1 MVRKLRFHEQK
12 LLKKVDFINWEVDNN
27 LHEVKVLR
35 KYRIEKRED
44 YTKYNKLSRNIR
56 ELAQKIRDLNE
67 KDGFRAQSTTQLL
80 EKLYSV
86 GLIPTK
92 QSLALAN
99 NVNASSFCR
108 RRLPWVM
115 LKLRMAQNMKN
126 AITFVEQGRILHTLD
141 WSPALTMVLGRFNK
155 LTALLASLL
164 NRFLHSGTDIR
175 VGPEI
180 VTDPAFLV
188 TRNMED
194 FVTWVDSSKI
204 KQHVMNY
211 NEEVGRRLY

>member
-1 MVRKLRFHEQK
+1 MVRKLKHHEQK

-35 KYRIEKRED
+35 RFRIEKRED

-56 ELAQKIRDLNE
+56 DLAQKIRDLDE
-67 KDGFRAQSTTQLL
+67 KDGFRAQSSHRLL
-80 EKLYSV
+80 EKLYSI
-86 GLIPTK
+86 GLLPTK
-92 QSLALAN
+92 QNLSLTEK
-99 NVNASSFCR
+99 VTASSFCR
-108 RRLPWVM
+108 RRLPSIM
-115 LKLRMAQNMKN
+115 LNLRMAQNLKT
-126 AITFVEQGRILHTLD
+126 AITFIEQGH
-141 WSPALTMVLGRFNK
+141 V
-155 LTALLASLL
+155 
-164 NRFLHSGTDIR
+164 R
-175 VGPEI
+175 VGPDI

-211 NEEVGRRLY
+211 NDEVSQFAGSAQIFHPTVAVVKMMSLFSLKAMTIWCLNQV

>member
-1 MVRKLRFHEQK
+1 MVRKLKFHEEK
-12 LLKKVDFINWEVDNN
+12 LLKKVDFIKWEVDNN

-56 ELAQKIRDLNE
+56 DLAQKIRDLDE
-67 KDGFRAQSTTQLL
+67 KDGFRAQSTHHML
-80 EKLYSV
+80 EKLYSL

-92 QSLALAN
+92 QNLSLTEK
-99 NVNASSFCR
+99 VTASSFCR
-108 RRLPWVM
+108 RRLSSVM
-115 LKLRMAQNMKN
+115 LKLHMAQSQKV
-126 AITFVEQGRILHTLD
+126 AITFIEQGH
-141 WSPALTMVLGRFNK
+141 V
-155 LTALLASLL
+155 
-164 NRFLHSGTDIR
+164 R

-194 FVTWVDSSKI
+194 FITWVDSSKI
-204 KQHVMNY
+204 KRHVMNY
-211 NEEVGRRLY
+211 NEERDDFDLVL

>member
-44 YTKYNKLSRNIR
+44 YTKYNKLSRSIR

-67 KDGFRAQSTTQLL
+67 KDGYRAQCTAQLL
-80 EKLYSV
+80 EKLYGV

-99 NVNASSFCR
+99 DVNASSFCR
-108 RRLPWVM
+108 PLPHQDYYFQSGRMENHHMFPLYAPSSQTPVTGCRAVTHVRS
-115 LKLRMAQNMKN
+115 LSPSPLREFGQSA
-126 AITFVEQGRILHTLD
+126 LS
-141 WSPALTMVLGRFNK
+141 SPP
-155 LTALLASLL
+155 S
-164 NRFLHSGTDIR
+164 
-175 VGPEI
+175 PEI
-180 VTDPAFLV
+180 ERAI
-188 TRNMED
+188 
-194 FVTWVDSSKI
+194 S
-204 KQHVMNY
+204 
-211 NEEVGRRLY
+211 G

>member
-1 MVRKLRFHEQK
+1 MVRKLKHHEEK

-56 ELAQKIRDLNE
+56 DLAQKIRDLDE
-67 KDGFRAQSTTQLL
+67 KDGFRAQSTHRLL
-80 EKLYSV
+80 EKLYSI
-86 GLIPTK
+86 GLLPTK
-92 QSLALAN
+92 QNLSLTEK
-99 NVNASSFCR
+99 VTASSFCR
-108 RRLPWVM
+108 RRLPSIM
-115 LKLRMAQNMKN
+115 LNLRMAQNLRT
-126 AITFVEQGRILHTLD
+126 AITFIEQGH
-141 WSPALTMVLGRFNK
+141 V
-155 LTALLASLL
+155 
-164 NRFLHSGTDIR
+164 R

-204 KQHVMNY
+204 KQHVMNF
-211 NEEVGRRLY
+211 NDERDDFDLTA

>member
-1 MVRKLRFHEQK
+1 MVRKLKFHEQK

-27 LHEVKVLR
+27 LHEVRVLR

-56 ELAQKIRDLNE
+56 ELVQKVRDLDE
-67 KDGFRAQSTTQLL
+67 KDGFRAQSTHRLL
-80 EKLYSV
+80 EKLS
-86 GLIPTK
+86 GFRLILCV
-92 QSLALAN
+92 S
-99 NVNASSFCR
+99 CR
-108 RRLPWVM
+108 RRLPSIM
-115 LKLRMAQNMKN
+115 LNLRMAQNLKT
-126 AITFVEQGRILHTLD
+126 AITFIEQGH
-141 WSPALTMVLGRFNK
+141 V
-155 LTALLASLL
+155 
-164 NRFLHSGTDIR
+164 R
-175 VGPEI
+175 VGPDI

-211 NEEVGRRLY
+211 NDERDDFDMVA

>member
-1 MVRKLRFHEQK
+1 MVRKLKFHEEK

-35 KYRIEKRED
+35 RFRIEKRED

-56 ELAQKIRDLNE
+56 DLAQKIRDLDE
-67 KDGFRAQSTTQLL
+67 KDGFRAQSSHRLL

-86 GLIPTK
+86 GLIPTR
-92 QSLALAN
+92 QNLSLTEK
-99 NVNASSFCR
+99 VTASSFCR
-108 RRLPWVM
+108 RRLPSIM
-115 LKLRMAQNMKN
+115 LNLRMAQNLKT
-126 AITFVEQGRILHTLD
+126 AITFIEQGH
-141 WSPALTMVLGRFNK
+141 V
-155 LTALLASLL
+155 
-164 NRFLHSGTDIR
+164 R
-175 VGPEI
+175 VGPDV

-204 KQHVMNY
+204 RQSFYFILINGLILSCSHF
-211 NEEVGRRLY
+211 

>member
-12 LLKKVDFINWEVDNN
+12 LLKKVDFINWEVDKN
-27 LHEVKVLR
+27 LHEVKVMR
-35 KYRIEKRED
+35 KYHIERRED
-44 YTKYNKLSRNIR
+44 YTKYNKLSRSIR
-56 ELAQKIRDLNE
+56 ELAQKIHDLDE
-67 KDGFRAQSTTQLL
+67 KDGFRAQSTAQLL
-80 EKLYSV
+80 EKLYSM

-92 QSLALAN
+92 QSLGLAN
-99 NVNASSFCR
+99 NVNASSFC
-108 RRLPWVM
+108 
-115 LKLRMAQNMKN
+115 
-126 AITFVEQGRILHTLD
+126 
-141 WSPALTMVLGRFNK
+141 S
-155 LTALLASLL
+155 
-164 NRFLHSGTDIR
+164 FLHSPPDIR

-211 NEEVGRRLY
+211 NEEVGHVPERHPVKYPPCPQQYNPVP

>member
-1 MVRKLRFHEQK
+1 MVRKLKHHEQK

-56 ELAQKIRDLNE
+56 DLAQKIRDLDE
-67 KDGFRAQSTTQLL
+67 KDGFRAQSSHRLM
-80 EKLYSV
+80 EKLYSI

-92 QSLALAN
+92 QNLSLTEK
-99 NVNASSFCR
+99 VTASSFCR
-108 RRLPWVM
+108 RRLPSIM
-115 LKLRMAQNMKN
+115 LNLRMAQNLKT
-126 AITFVEQGRILHTLD
+126 AITFIEQGLSD
-141 WSPALTMVLGRFNK
+141 V
-155 LTALLASLL
+155 
-164 NRFLHSGTDIR
+164 R
-175 VGPEI
+175 VGPDI

-211 NEEVGRRLY
+211 NDERDDFDLVA

>member
-1 MVRKLRFHEQK
+1 MVRKLKYHEQK

-56 ELAQKIRDLNE
+56 DLAQKIRDLDE
-67 KDGFRAQSTTQLL
+67 KDGFRAQTTHRLL
-80 EKLYSV
+80 EKLYSI

-92 QSLALAN
+92 QDLSLTEK
-99 NVNASSFCR
+99 VTASAFCR
-108 RRLPWVM
+108 RRLPSIM
-115 LKLRMAQNMKN
+115 LNLRMAQNLKT
-126 AITFVEQGRILHTLD
+126 AITFIEQGLVDLD
-141 WSPALTMVLGRFNK
+141 SV
-155 LTALLASLL
+155 S
-164 NRFLHSGTDIR
+164 DVR
-175 VGPEI
+175 VGPDI
-180 VTDPAFLV
+180 ITDPAFLV

-211 NEEVGRRLY
+211 NDERDDFDLVA

>member
-1 MVRKLRFHEQK
+1 MVRKLKFHEQK

-35 KYRIEKRED
+35 KYHIEKRED

-56 ELAQKIRDLNE
+56 ELAQKIRDLDE
-67 KDGFRAQSTTQLL
+67 KDGFRAHSTGQLL
-80 EKLYSV
+80 EKLYGT

-92 QSLALAN
+92 QNLVLTEK
-99 NVNASSFCR
+99 VTASSFCR
-108 RRLPWVM
+108 RRLPTIMVS
-115 LKLRMAQNMKN
+115 LRMAQNLKTAN
-126 AITFVEQGRILHTLD
+126 HLHRT
-141 WSPALTMVLGRFNK
+141 
-155 LTALLASLL
+155 
-164 NRFLHSGTDIR
+164 GTYPSYGHNVR

-204 KQHVMNY
+204 KQHVMTY
-211 NEEVGRRLY
+211 NDERDDFDLVV

>member
-1 MVRKLRFHEQK
+1 MVRKLKFHEQK

-27 LHEVKVLR
+27 LHEVKILR
-35 KYRIEKRED
+35 RYHIEKRED

-56 ELAQKIRDLNE
+56 ELAQKIRDLDE
-67 KDGFRAQSTTQLL
+67 KDGFRAQSTSQLL

-92 QSLALAN
+92 QSLALASE
-99 NVNASSFCR
+99 VCASSFCR
-108 RRLPWVM
+108 RRLPTVM
-115 LKLRMAQNMKN
+115 LRLRMAQNLKT
-126 AITFVEQGRILHTLD
+126 AITFIEQGH
-141 WSPALTMVLGRFNK
+141 
-155 LTALLASLL
+155 
-164 NRFLHSGTDIR
+164 IR
-175 VGPEI
+175 VGTEI
-180 VTDPAFLV
+180 VTDPAFIV

-211 NEEVGRRLY
+211 NDERDDFDLVV

>member
-1 MVRKLRFHEQK
+1 MVRKLKFHEQK

-35 KYRIEKRED
+35 KYHIERRED

-56 ELAQKIRDLNE
+56 ELAQKIRDLDE
-67 KDGFRAQSTTQLL
+67 KDGFRAQCTTTFL
-80 EKLYSV
+80 EKIYGV

-92 QSLALAN
+92 QNLSLAN
-99 NVNASSFCR
+99 EVSASSFCR
-108 RRLPWVM
+108 RRLPTIM
-115 LKLRMAQNMKN
+115 LKLRMAQNLKT
-126 AITFVEQGRILHTLD
+126 AITFIEQGH
-141 WSPALTMVLGRFNK
+141 
-155 LTALLASLL
+155 
-164 NRFLHSGTDIR
+164 IR
-175 VGPEI
+175 VGPEL

-188 TRNMED
+188 TRSMED

-211 NEEVGRRLY
+211 NEERDDFDLVV